1 MAELDDH
8 IATYLAAIAIEGKTQ
23 ATQASYAN
31 SLADFRAIGRR
42 LGLPGRAPD
51 YTVPHVYSFLS
62 ALRAR
67 GASAGYQHRRHRE
80 VKTCFSWLK
89 RMGFIDENVFARVP
103 LVKRPLLLKP
113 PFSPAEVQALLN
125 SQDRASHSGARNYAL
140 ILFLLDSGVRASECV
155 ALTLAEVDWER
166 SRAFIRHGKGEKQR
180 WVGFGPTTAIAL
192 RDYVARFRGDAAG
205 PLFLTTERVPMSSG
219 HSLCVILQRLGERAA
234 VDGVHP
240 HRFRHTFATWA
251 IESGAR
257 EIDVQMLLG
266 HSDLT
271 MTQRYARTYTSEQ
284 AVRAHPALSPVN
296 RLSS

>member
-8 IATYLAAIAIEGKTQ
+8 IATYLAAIAIEGKTR

-51 YTVPHVYSFLS
+51 YTVPHVYAFLS

-89 RMGFIDENVFARVP
+89 RMGFVEENVFARVP

-192 RDYVARFRGDAAG
+192 RDYVASYRGDSPGA
-205 PLFLTTERVPMSSG
+205 LFLTATLYQWPRSIRYEDD
-219 HSLCVILQRLGERAA
+219 LQTFVFAGWIGLGEVVVVLPDGESLHGRSRPSAA
-234 VDGVHP
+234 IRRGSRWPTGCTPARD
-240 HRFRHTFATWA
+240 
-251 IESGAR
+251 SCGAW
-257 EIDVQMLLG
+257 
-266 HSDLT
+266 
-271 MTQRYARTYTSEQ
+271 
-284 AVRAHPALSPVN
+284 P
-296 RLSS
+296 